1 MNENMDA
8 KKPATAADLDAQE
21 LLRAAESLD
30 RLALIYRHVTLASE
44 AMKKMAVVQGAAL
57 ELEGMVAAKTA
68 ELTSLAEKVQAANQA
83 IEDAAGHA
91 EGVRNEAMRK
101 ADQRLEA
108 AQAQAADVLKAAGE
122 RAAEVAAEGQAER
135 EANIAKAQA
144 VLNELGEQ
152 IGAARENLE
161 QMAQVRQA
169 KANELDAIEVKIQQ
183 ARAAAAQILT
193 AQ

>member
-1 MNENMDA
+1 MDENKDA
-8 KKPATAADLDAQE
+8 KEPATAADLDAQE

-44 AMKKMAVVQGAAL
+44 AMKKVAVVQGAVRD
-57 ELEGMVAAKTA
+57 LEGVVAAKTA
-68 ELTSLAEKVQAANQA
+68 ELEALAEKVQAANQA

-91 EGVRNEAMRK
+91 EGVRNEAVRK
-101 ADQRLEA
+101 ADQLLEA
-108 AQAQAADVLKAAGE
+108 ARSQAADVLKAAGE

-152 IGAARENLE
+152 ISGARVGLE

-169 KANELDAIEVKIQQ
+169 KANELDAIEAKIQQ
-183 ARAAAAQILT
+183 ARAAAAQML
-193 AQ
+193 QG